1 MARIK
6 GGLNAKKKHNRTL
19 KLAKG
24 YRGARSKQ
32 YRIAKQSV
40 MRALASSYAGRK
52 QKKRQFR
59 QLWIA
64 RINAAARMNGLSYSK
79 MMHGLKVANIDINR
93 KMLAELA
100 VNDAEGFK
108 ALAEIAKK
116 GCFYRLS
123 IVISAVPLTP

>member
-1 MARIK
+1 
-6 GGLNAKKKHNRTL
+6 
-19 KLAKG
+19 
-24 YRGARSKQ
+24 
-32 YRIAKQSV
+32 

-79 MMHGLKVANIDINR
+79 LMHALKVANIDINR

-100 VNDAEGFK
+100 VNDAEGFT

-116 GCFYRLS
+116 A
-123 IVISAVPLTP
+123 IA

>member
-1 MARIK
+1 MARVK
-6 GGLNAKKKHNRTL
+6 GGVGAKKKHNRTL

-32 YRIAKQSV
+32 YRVAKQSV

-52 QKKRQFR
+52 ERKRQFR

-64 RINAAARMNGLSYSK
+64 RINAAARMNGISYSQ
-79 MMHGLKVANIDINR
+79 MMHGLKLAGVDINR
-93 KMLAELA
+93 KMLAEMA

-108 ALAEIAKK
+108 TLAELAKSK
-116 GCFYRLS
+116 
-123 IVISAVPLTP
+123 VA